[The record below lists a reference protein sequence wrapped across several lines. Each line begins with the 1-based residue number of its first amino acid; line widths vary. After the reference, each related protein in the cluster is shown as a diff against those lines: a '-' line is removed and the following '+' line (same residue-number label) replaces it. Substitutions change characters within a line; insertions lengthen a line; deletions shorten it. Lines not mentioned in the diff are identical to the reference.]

1 MNIYK
6 QLISGLRVAKAVQSP
21 EFEDFVVTASVRI
34 AQTTD
39 NIDKDALI
47 AQLQNTLNQYAT
59 AYKSLALQNQSMT
72 TELLNLQMGQ
82 GGGYGAGYGNGS
94 GPTMKPS
101 SNIAGATD
109 IFFDSNDIARTVVQ
123 DGSHFNAR
131 VEHNENIPLL
141 INT

>member
-6 QLISGLRVAKAVQSP
+6 QLISGLRIAKVLQKP
-21 EFEDFVVTASVRI
+21 DFEDFVITASIKI
-34 AQTTD
+34 AQTND
-39 NIDKDALI
+39 NVNKDALI
-47 AQLQNTLNQYAT
+47 AQLQNSLNQYAN
-59 AYKSLALQNQSMT
+59 AYRTLALQNQSIT
-72 TELLNLQMGQ
+72 TELMNLQGGQ
-82 GGGYGAGYGNGS
+82 GGYGGYTVGDG

-101 SNIAGATD
+101 PNIAGATD

-131 VEHNENIPLL
+131 IEHNENIPLM

>member
-6 QLISGLRVAKAVQSP
+6 QLISGLRVAKALQTP
-21 EFEDFVVTASVRI
+21 EFEDFVVEASVRL
-34 AQTTD
+34 AQTND
-39 NIDKDALI
+39 NINKDALI
-47 AQLQNTLNQYAT
+47 AQLQNALNQYAN
-59 AYKSLALQNQSMT
+59 AYRAVALQNQSMT
-72 TELLNLQMGQ
+72 TELMNLQTVQ
-82 GGGYGAGYGNGS
+82 GGYAGGVD
-94 GPTMKPS
+94 GPVMKPS

-109 IFFDSNDIARTVVQ
+109 IFFNSNDIARTVVQ

>member
-6 QLISGLRVAKAVQSP
+6 QLISGLRIAKVIQNP
-21 EFEDFVVTASVRI
+21 DFEDFVVTASIKI
-34 AQTTD
+34 AQTND

-47 AQLQNTLNQYAT
+47 VQLQSSLNQYAN
-59 AYKSLALQNQSMT
+59 AYRTLALQNQSIT
-72 TELLNLQMGQ
+72 NELMNLSGQ
-82 GGGYGAGYGNGS
+82 GGYGGYSTNTD
-94 GPTMKPS
+94 GPVMKPS
-101 SNIAGATD
+101 PNIAGATD

-131 VEHNENIPLL
+131 VEHNENIPLM

>member
-6 QLISGLRVAKAVQSP
+6 QLISGLRVAKLLDKP
-21 EFEDFVVTASVRI
+21 DFEDFLVTASIKI
-34 AQTTD
+34 AQTND
-39 NIDKDALI
+39 NVDKDALI
-47 AQLQNTLNQYAT
+47 AQLQNSLNQYAT
-59 AYKSLALQNQSMT
+59 AYRALALQNQSIT
-72 TELLNLQMGQ
+72 TELMNIQ
-82 GGGYGAGYGNGS
+82 GAQGGYGAGYGNGN

-123 DGSHFNAR
+123 DGSHFNAK
-131 VEHNENIPLL
+131 VEHNENIPVL

>member
-6 QLISGLRVAKAVQSP
+6 QLLSGLRVAKVLDKP
-21 EFEDFVVTASVRI
+21 DFEDFLVKASIKI
-34 AQTTD
+34 AQTND
-39 NIDKDALI
+39 NVDKDALI
-47 AQLQNTLNQYAT
+47 AQLQNSLNQYAT
-59 AYKSLALQNQSMT
+59 AYKALALQNQSIA
-72 TELLNLQMGQ
+72 TELMNLQGGQ
-82 GGGYGAGYGNGS
+82 GGYGAGYGNGN

-131 VEHNENIPLL
+131 VEHNENIPVL

>member
-6 QLISGLRVAKAVQSP
+6 QLLSGLRVAKVLDKP
-21 EFEDFVVTASVRI
+21 DFEDFLVKASIKI
-34 AQTTD
+34 AQTND
-39 NIDKDALI
+39 NVDKDALI
-47 AQLQNTLNQYAT
+47 AQLQNSLNQYAT
-59 AYKSLALQNQSMT
+59 AYKALALQNQSIA
-72 TELLNLQMGQ
+72 TELMNLQGGQ
-82 GGGYGAGYGNGS
+82 GGYGAGYGNGS

-131 VEHNENIPLL
+131 VEHNENIPVL

>member
-6 QLISGLRVAKAVQSP
+6 QLISGLRVAKALQTP
-21 EFEDFVVTASVRI
+21 EFEDFVVEASVRL
-34 AQTTD
+34 AQTND
-39 NIDKDALI
+39 NINKDALI
-47 AQLQNTLNQYAT
+47 AQLQNALNQYAN
-59 AYKSLALQNQSMT
+59 AYRAVALQNQSMT
-72 TELLNLQMGQ
+72 TELMNLQTDQ
-82 GGGYGAGYGNGS
+82 GGYAGGVNG
-94 GPTMKPS
+94 PVMKPS

-109 IFFDSNDIARTVVQ
+109 IFFNSNDIARTVVQ

>member
-6 QLISGLRVAKAVQSP
+6 QLLSGLRVAKVLDKP
-21 EFEDFVVTASVRI
+21 DFEDFLVKASIKI
-34 AQTTD
+34 AQTND
-39 NIDKDALI
+39 NVDKDALI
-47 AQLQNTLNQYAT
+47 AQLQNSLNQYAT
-59 AYKSLALQNQSMT
+59 AYKALALQNQSIA
-72 TELLNLQMGQ
+72 TELMNLQGGQ
-82 GGGYGAGYGNGS
+82 GGYAAGYGNGN

-131 VEHNENIPLL
+131 VEHNENIPVL